1 MQCWRNL
8 ITNAWL
14 PAQLLAIDLISK
26 RVDASVG
33 ITQIII
39 GIHNLIIFLET
50 VRINIVIL
58 IFKIDLV

>member
-14 PAQLLAIDLISK
+14 PAQFLAIDLISK